1 MGVLLIS
8 EIKLKNFTNINKNV
22 DMDVLK
28 AEIQI
33 AQDIDLQ
40 TIIGTLFYNHL
51 LGCVSSTGNTFNPA
65 ETTLVND
72 YIQPYLIQQ
81 AYFQCIPQLMY
92 RTMNRGIVEGT
103 MENAASVDIDNPP
116 PDYAVHGRDLMTG
129 IPKEIHVSYVEI
141 AHALDKSISKIEE
154 AILSALEMTPPE
166 LSADIYRTGIYLAG
180 GGSLLRG
187 LDKRISIKTKLPVH
201 IAEDPLRAVARG
213 TGIALKNIGKFQFLI
228 K

>member
-40 TIIGTLFYNHL
+40 TILGTLFYNHL
-51 LGCVSSTGNTFNPA
+51 LSQVSSTGNTFNTP

-103 MENAASVDIDNPP
+103 MENAASVDIETMKYLRSIQKQRADFYMTRLQDYLLIGYGQNQFPQYVTQSSIDGMIPDRSQKYYNGISLTHSTRKGYDMQQIARTTTVYSELEHENPP
-116 PDYAVHGRDLMTG
+116 CQDCY
-129 IPKEIHVSYVEI
+129 
-141 AHALDKSISKIEE
+141 
-154 AILSALEMTPPE
+154 
-166 LSADIYRTGIYLAG
+166 
-180 GGSLLRG
+180 
-187 LDKRISIKTKLPVH
+187 
-201 IAEDPLRAVARG
+201 
-213 TGIALKNIGKFQFLI
+213 
-228 K
+228 